1 MSKLFNPTSL
11 LYFWR
16 INLAVLLGAAVATAV
31 LTGALL
37 VGDSVRGSLRDLT
50 LERLGKIDHALVS
63 DKFFRQQ
70 LAPAFANDSEFNQHF
85 EAPVPA
91 ILLNGTAI
99 QAKSKARAAKIN
111 ISGVN
116 QEFASLLGNADD
128 FSTLFS
134 KAPQQIFPSVI
145 INAALQK
152 ELQAEAGDQILL
164 SFPRPSGVHRESLL
178 GRKETSDLVETIR
191 LMLTAVIPDRGAGR
205 FGLLPNQSLPRNAFV
220 SLVNLQKAFDETD
233 HVNALLVASKTETP
247 AEASLQNPLRR
258 VITLNDLGLTLRKHN
273 FCLSLESRELILKP
287 QIAAAVESIATELG
301 APTMPVLTYLAN
313 TMTAKGKLIPYS
325 TVSALNSANG
335 EILGSLELADGTP
348 APELADD
355 EIFLN
360 TWAATDLRVASGDT
374 IVMNYYAIGSRGEL
388 FTQSARFRL
397 KGILL
402 MTGLAADRTLTPE
415 FPGIHDADDMG
426 SWNPPFPVD
435 LNLIR
440 PKDEAYWDEFR
451 ATPKAFVSLQ
461 TGQRLW
467 SSRFG
472 DLTAIRFGAALN
484 SDLPSTREIFQKK
497 LLERLDPEQNG
508 FVFQPVKEQGLRA
521 AAGATDFSMLFIGFS
536 FFLII
541 SAALLAGLLF
551 RLSAEQR
558 AKEIGLLLAAGYLL
572 RTVRRSLMIE
582 GGILAGIGCLVGL
595 GGAILYAALLMA
607 GLRTWWVAAVGTSF
621 LSLHVNFV
629 SLTIGYFAAVLVVLF
644 SIWWAI
650 RQLGKIPT
658 TALLNGVTNVDEAK
672 PQRFARTIAIAA
684 SGLAGLSLLIALLSG
699 VNSSAALFF
708 ATGALLL
715 IAGFSFLSLWFRQQS
730 RKVQPNFGTA
740 RMSARNTA
748 RHPGRSLLCAALVG
762 CACFVIVAVG
772 ANRREFGREQLMKNS
787 GTGGF
792 TLLAESDIP
801 LHHDLNTPTGRFELG
816 ISETDSAVLNRAHV
830 IPLRL
835 LPGEDA
841 SCLNLYQPEKPR
853 VLGVPSELI
862 KHGGFQFQATTAENG
877 ENPWQLLEQ
886 EIAPGVIPAFGD
898 YNSVM
903 WILHLG
909 LGKDLVM
916 QDEFGSSI
924 KLRLLGLLQSSI
936 FQSEIIIS
944 EANFLKHF
952 PSQSGYSYF
961 LIETPITNAEATTQ
975 ILESALSDYGFDV
988 TSTTEKLANYQAVE
1002 NTYLSVFQMLGGL
1015 GLLLGTL
1022 GLGIILIRNVIERRG
1037 ELATLRAFGFRRS
1050 TLAKML
1056 VSENS
1061 FLIICGIL
1069 IGSFSALVAVLPHL
1083 LGGHAQ
1089 TPWLSLIFT
1098 LALVFM
1104 IGLIASLVA
1113 VSTALR
1119 IPLLPAL
1126 KAEN

>member
-1 MSKLFNPTSL
+1 MSKLINLTSV

-16 INLAVLLGAAVATAV
+16 LNLAVLLGAAVATAV
-31 LTGALL
+31 FTGALL

-70 LAPAFANDSEFNQHF
+70 LASAFANDSEFNQHF
-85 EAPVPA
+85 ETPVPA

-99 QAKSKARAAKIN
+99 HATTKSRAAKIN
-111 ISGVN
+111 INGVD
-116 QEFASLLGNADD
+116 QQFAPLLRSTGD
-128 FSTLFS
+128 FSTIFS

-152 ELQAEAGDQILL
+152 ELQAEVGDQILL
-164 SFPRPSGVHRESLL
+164 SFPRPSEVHRESLL
-178 GRKETSDLVETIR
+178 GRKETSDLVEIIR
-191 LMLTAVIPDRGAGR
+191 LTLTAVIPDHGAGR
-205 FGLLPNQSLPRNAFV
+205 FGLRPNQNLPRNAFV
-220 SLVNLQKAFDETD
+220 PLANLQKAFDEKD
-233 HVNALLVASKTETP
+233 RVNALLVANKIATP
-247 AEASLQNPLRR
+247 ADTSLQNSLRR
-258 VITLNDLGLTLRKHN
+258 VITLNDLGLTLREHN
-273 FCLSLESRELILKP
+273 LCLSLESRELILKP
-287 QIAAAVESIATELG
+287 QIAAAVESIAAELG

-325 TVSALNSANG
+325 TVSALNRADG
-335 EILGSLELADGTP
+335 EIFGALELAGGTP

-360 TWAATDLRVASGDT
+360 TWAAADLGVTSGDT
-374 IVMNYYAIGSRGEL
+374 IGMSYYAVGPLGEL
-388 FTQSARFRL
+388 FTHNARFRL
-397 KGILL
+397 NGILA
-402 MTGLAADRTLTPE
+402 MTGLAADGVLTPE

-426 SWNPPFPVD
+426 SWNPPFPVN
-435 LNLIR
+435 LNLIQ

-472 DLTAIRFGAALN
+472 DLTAIRIGAAPN
-484 SDLPSTREIFQKK
+484 SELPTTKEIFQKR
-497 LLERLDPEQNG
+497 LLKRLNPEQNG
-508 FVFQPVKEQGLRA
+508 FVFQPVKAQGLRA
-521 AAGATDFSMLFIGFS
+521 AAGATDFSTLFIGFS

-541 SAALLAGLLF
+541 SAALLVGLLF

-558 AKEIGLLLAAGYLL
+558 AKEIGLLLAAGYPL
-572 RTVRRSLMIE
+572 RKVRRSLMIE
-582 GGILAGIGCLVGL
+582 GGVIAGIGCLLGL
-595 GGAILYAALLMA
+595 AGAIVYAALLMA

-621 LSLHVNFV
+621 LSLHINYV
-629 SLTIGYFAAVLVVLF
+629 SLIIGYFAAVIVVLF

-650 RQLGKIPT
+650 RQLGKIPA
-658 TALLNGVTNVDEAK
+658 TALLNGVTNVDEVK
-672 PQRFARTIAIAA
+672 PQRFARTIAVAA
-684 SGLAGLSLLIALLSG
+684 AGLAGLSLLMALLSG
-699 VNSSAALFF
+699 ANSSAALFF

-715 IAGFSFLSLWFRQQS
+715 IAGLAFLSLWFRQHS
-730 RKVQPNFGTA
+730 HRPQPNFGTVL
-740 RMSARNTA
+740 MSARNTA

-772 ANRREFGREQLMKNS
+772 ANRREFGQEQLIKNS

-816 ISETDSAVLNRAHV
+816 ISETDSSTLNRAHV

-841 SCLNLYQPEKPR
+841 SCLNLYRPEKPR
-853 VLGVPSELI
+853 VLGVPKELI
-862 KHGGFQFQATTAENG
+862 QRGGFQFQATTAENS

-886 EIAPGVIPAFGD
+886 EIAPDVIPAFGD
-898 YNSVM
+898 YNSAM

-916 QDEFGSSI
+916 QDELGNNI
-924 KLRLLGLLQSSI
+924 KLRLHGLLQSSI
-936 FQSEIIIS
+936 FQSEILIS

-961 LIETPITNAEATTQ
+961 LIETPPTNAAATAQ

-988 TSTTEKLANYQAVE
+988 TSTTEKLADYQAVE

-1056 VSENS
+1056 VGENS
-1061 FLIICGIL
+1061 FLIIYGIL

-1083 LGGHAQ
+1083 LGGHTQ

-1098 LALVFM
+1098 LALVFVV
-1104 IGLIASLVA
+1104 GLIASLVA

-1126 KAEN
+1126 KAE

>member
-1 MSKLFNPTSL
+1 MLKLFNTTSL
-11 LYFWR
+11 IYFWR

-70 LAPAFANDSEFNQHF
+70 LAPALSNDSEFNQHF
-85 EAPVPA
+85 EAPAPA

-99 QAKSKARAAKIN
+99 HATTKSRAAKIN
-111 ISGVN
+111 INGVD
-116 QEFASLLGNADD
+116 QEFASLFGNTGD

-134 KAPQQIFPSVI
+134 KASQQIFPSVI
-145 INAALQK
+145 INDALQK
-152 ELQAEAGDQILL
+152 ELQAEVGDQILL
-164 SFPRPSGVHRESLL
+164 SFPRPSEVHRESLL
-178 GRKETSDLVETIR
+178 GRKETADLVETIR
-191 LMLTAVIPDRGAGR
+191 LTLTAVVPDRGAGR
-205 FGLLPNQSLPRNAFV
+205 FGLRPNQNLPRNAFV
-220 SLVNLQKAFDETD
+220 ALANLQKAFEEKDR
-233 HVNALLVASKTETP
+233 VNALLVANKITEP
-247 AEASLQNPLRR
+247 ADTSLQNTLRK
-258 VITLNDLGLTLRKHN
+258 VITLNDLGLTLHERDDY
-273 FCLSLESRELILKP
+273 LSLESRELILKP
-287 QIAAAVESIATELG
+287 QIAAAVESIAAELG
-301 APTMPVLTYLAN
+301 APTLPVLTYLAN
-313 TMTAKGKLIPYS
+313 TMTAKGRTIPYS
-325 TVSALNSANG
+325 TVSALNRANS
-335 EILGSLELADGTP
+335 EILGALELTGGTL
-348 APELADD
+348 APELDDD

-360 TWAATDLRVASGDT
+360 TWAAADLGVTNRDT
-374 IVMNYYAIGSRGEL
+374 IDMSYYAVGSRGEL
-388 FTQSARFRL
+388 VTKIARFSL
-397 KGILL
+397 KGILA

-426 SWNPPFPVD
+426 SWNPPFPVE

-451 ATPKAFVSLQ
+451 ATPKAFVSLK
-461 TGQRLW
+461 TGQKLW
-467 SSRFG
+467 RSRFG
-472 DLTAIRFGAALN
+472 DLTAIRISAAPN
-484 SDLPSTREIFQKK
+484 SDLRTTQEIFQKK

-541 SAALLAGLLF
+541 SAALLVGLLF

-558 AKEIGLLLAAGYLL
+558 AKEIGLLLAVGYPLQA
-572 RTVRRSLMIE
+572 VRRSLMIE
-582 GGILAGIGCLVGL
+582 GGVIAGIGCLAGL
-595 GGAILYAALLMA
+595 ASAIVYAAFLMA

-621 LSLHVNFV
+621 LSLHVNFI
-629 SLTIGYFAAVLVVLF
+629 SLIIGYFAAVLVVLF

-650 RQLGKIPT
+650 RQLGKIPA
-658 TALLNGVTNVDEAK
+658 TALLNGVTNVDETK
-672 PQRFARTIAIAA
+672 PQRFARAIAIATA
-684 SGLAGLSLLIALLSG
+684 GLAGLSLPVALLSG
-699 VNSSAALFF
+699 GNSSAALFF
-708 ATGALLL
+708 ITGALLL
-715 IAGFSFLSLWFRQQS
+715 IAGFAFLSLWFRQQS

-772 ANRREFGREQLMKNS
+772 ANRREFGQEQLMKNS
-787 GTGGF
+787 GSGGF

-816 ISETDSAVLNRAHV
+816 ISETDSATLNRAHV

-862 KHGGFQFQATTAENG
+862 KHGGFQFQASSTENG

-886 EIAPGVIPAFGD
+886 EIAPEVIPAFGD

-916 QDEFGSSI
+916 QDEPGNTI

-936 FQSEIIIS
+936 FQSEILIS
-944 EANFLKHF
+944 EANFLKYF
-952 PSQSGYSYF
+952 PRQSGYSYF

-975 ILESALSDYGFDV
+975 ILEGALSDYGFDV

-1056 VSENS
+1056 VAENS

-1089 TPWLSLIFT
+1089 TPWLSLVLT
-1098 LALVFM
+1098 LALVFV

-1126 KAEN
+1126 KAE

>member
-1 MSKLFNPTSL
+1 MSKLINLTSVF
-11 LYFWR
+11 YFWR
-16 INLAVLLGAAVATAV
+16 LNLAVLFGAAVATAV

-70 LAPAFANDSEFNQHF
+70 LASAFANDSEFDQHF

-99 QAKSKARAAKIN
+99 HATTKARAAKIN
-111 ISGVN
+111 INGID
-116 QEFASLLGNADD
+116 QEFASLLGNTGD
-128 FSTLFS
+128 FSSLFT
-134 KAPQQIFPSVI
+134 KAAGQIFPSLI

-152 ELQAEAGDQILL
+152 ELQAEVGDQILL
-164 SFPRPSGVHRESLL
+164 SFPRPSEVHRESLL

-191 LMLTAVIPDRGAGR
+191 LTLTAVIPDRGAGR
-205 FGLLPNQSLPRNAFV
+205 FGLRPNQNLPHNAFV
-220 SLVNLQKAFDETD
+220 SLANLQKAFDARD
-233 HVNALLVASKTETP
+233 RINALLVANKIAAP
-247 AEASLQNPLRR
+247 ADTSLQNTLWR
-258 VITLNDLGLTLRKHN
+258 VIALDDFGLTLHQRDGY
-273 FCLSLESRELILKP
+273 FSLEARELILKP
-287 QIAAAVESIATELG
+287 QIAAAAETVAAELG

-313 TMTAKGKLIPYS
+313 TMSAKGKVIPYS
-325 TVSALNSANG
+325 TVTALNSAND
-335 EILGSLELADGTP
+335 EIFGALELIDRTP
-348 APELADD
+348 APPLADD

-360 TWAATDLRVASGDT
+360 KWAATDLGVTSGDT
-374 IVMNYYAIGSRGEL
+374 IDMSYYAVGPLGEL
-388 FTQSARFRL
+388 FTQSARFRV
-397 KGILL
+397 KKILA
-402 MTGLAADRTLTPE
+402 MTGLAADRALTPE

-461 TGQRLW
+461 IGQRLW
-467 SSRFG
+467 RSRFG
-472 DLTAIRFGAALN
+472 DLTAIRIGVAPN
-484 SDLPSTREIFQKK
+484 IDLPATKEIFQKK
-497 LLERLDPEQNG
+497 LLQRLSPEQNG
-508 FVFQPVKEQGLRA
+508 FVFQLVKEQGLRA

-541 SAALLAGLLF
+541 SAALLVGLLF

-558 AKEIGLLLAAGYLL
+558 AKEIGLLLAAGYPL
-572 RTVRRSLMIE
+572 RKVRRRLMIE
-582 GGILAGIGCLVGL
+582 GGIIAGIGCLLGL
-595 GGAILYAALLMA
+595 AGAIVYAALLMA
-607 GLRTWWVAAVGTSF
+607 GLRTWWIAAVGTSF
-621 LSLHVNFV
+621 LSLHINYV
-629 SLTIGYFAAVLVVLF
+629 SLIIGYFAAVIVVLF

-650 RQLGKIPT
+650 RQLGKIPA
-658 TALLNGVTNVDEAK
+658 TALLNGVTNMDAAK
-672 PQRFARTIAIAA
+672 PQRFARTIAMAA
-684 SGLAGLSLLIALLSG
+684 AGLAGLSLLMALRSG
-699 VNSSAALFF
+699 ANSSAALFF

-715 IAGFSFLSLWFRQQS
+715 IAGFAFLSLWFRQHS
-730 RKVQPNFGTA
+730 HKPQPNFGTV

-748 RHPGRSLLCAALVG
+748 RYPGRSLLCAALVG

-772 ANRREFGREQLMKNS
+772 ANRREFGQEQIMKNS

-792 TLLAESDIP
+792 TLVAESDIP
-801 LHHDLNTPTGRFELG
+801 LHHDLNTPAGRFELG
-816 ISETDSAVLNRAHV
+816 IAETDSATLNRAHA

-853 VLGVPSELI
+853 VLGVPSEMI
-862 KHGGFQFQATTAENG
+862 KRGGFQFQTSTAENG

-886 EIAPGVIPAFGD
+886 KIAPDIIPAFGD
-898 YNSVM
+898 YNSVL

-916 QDEFGSSI
+916 QDELGNTI

-936 FQSEIIIS
+936 FQSEILIS
-944 EANFLKHF
+944 ETNFLKHF

-961 LIETPITNAEATTQ
+961 LIETPPTNAAATAQ

-1056 VSENS
+1056 VAENS
-1061 FLIICGIL
+1061 FLIIWGIL

-1089 TPWLSLIFT
+1089 TPWFSLSLT
-1098 LALVFM
+1098 LALVFV

-1113 VSTALR
+1113 VSTVLR

-1126 KAEN
+1126 KAE